1 MGAADFSGYA
11 TKAGLKCRDGRTI
24 TPEAFKHMN
33 GMKVPLVWQHGHNNP
48 ENVLGHV
55 LLEARGDGVYAYGF
69 FNDTKQGQNAKA
81 LVGHKDIT
89 AMSIWANDLVEKAKQ
104 VLHGVI
110 REVSLVLSGANPG
123 ALIDYISIQHDGG
136 DLETLPDEA
145 IIYTGLALS
154 HGETPTEEKVDDPD
168 AVEHGNQA
176 LTAQDIYDNM
186 SDAEKS
192 FVHYMVGQALKAANA
207 QDEVDDAA
215 GHSGTTSDDGKTQD
229 DPAGDAGDGNKNEG
243 DLTHQEGNTI
253 VTNVFE
259 KDGATA
265 TDETHV
271 LSHDA
276 MRGIFADAMKR
287 GSLKEAVEVYALSH
301 GIENIDVLFP
311 NAKNITGAP
320 DFIKRRTEWV
330 AGVLSGTSST
340 PFSRIKTYLA
350 DITMDEARAKGYIKG
365 TLKKEEW
372 ISVSRRTTGPT
383 TVYKKQKIDRDDIL
397 DITDF
402 DVVMWLKGEIRL
414 MLEEEL
420 ARAILIG
427 DGRDVSDDDKIK
439 DPVGATD
446 GIGIRSILNDHE
458 LYVTHVNVN
467 LLDASSSYSELVD
480 AAISSQQFFRG
491 TGTPTLYTTLPI
503 LTSMLLLRDSF
514 GRRLY
519 RNKAELAS
527 EMGVADIQTVE
538 PLQNATA
545 YPGILGVI
553 VNLQDYN
560 VGADKGGEINL
571 FDFFDIDFN
580 QYKYLMETRVSGA
593 LTKWKS
599 AIVLHAQAS
608 GDVLV
613 DPVTAP
619 TFVDS
624 TGVVTIPAQAN
635 VTYKN
640 YDSGATLSAGAQAA
654 LTEGQTLIVVA
665 VPSSGHYFAQ
675 DQVWT
680 FTKVGA

>member
-1 MGAADFSGYA
+1 
-11 TKAGLKCRDGRTI
+11 
-24 TPEAFKHMN
+24 
-33 GMKVPLVWQHGHNNP
+33 VNP
-48 ENVLGHV
+48 
-55 LLEARGDGVYAYGF
+55 
-69 FNDTKQGQNAKA
+69 
-81 LVGHKDIT
+81 
-89 AMSIWANDLVEKAKQ
+89 
-104 VLHGVI
+104 
-110 REVSLVLSGANPG
+110 P
-123 ALIDYISIQHDGG
+123 
-136 DLETLPDEA
+136 
-145 IIYTGLALS
+145 
-154 HGETPTEEKVDDPD
+154 EEKVDDPD
-168 AVEHGNQA
+168 SLEHGNQA

-192 FVHYMVGQALKAANA
+192 FVHYMVAQALEAANA
-207 QDEVDDAA
+207 KDEVDDAA
-215 GHSGTTSDDGKTQD
+215 GHSGIDPDDDKKQED
-229 DPAGDAGDGNKNEG
+229 DPAGAGDDTKKDEG

-259 KDGATA
+259 KDGATTA
-265 TDETHV
+265 TEETHV
-271 LSHDA
+271 LTHDA
-276 MRGIFADAMKR
+276 MKGIFADAMRR
-287 GSLKEAVEVYALSH
+287 GSLKEAVESYALQH
-301 GIENIDVLFP
+301 GVENIDVLFP

-330 AGVLSGTSST
+330 ADVLADTSST

-350 DITMDEARAKGYIKG
+350 DITMEEARAKGYIKG

-372 ISVSRRTTGPT
+372 ISVSRRTTSPT
-383 TVYKKQKIDRDDIL
+383 TIYKKQKLERDDVL

-402 DVVMWLKGEIRL
+402 DIVMWLKGEIRL

-439 DPVGATD
+439 DPVGASD

-467 LLDASSSYSELVD
+467 LLDASSSYNELVD
-480 AAISSQQFFRG
+480 AVISAQQFFRG
-491 TGTPTLYTTLPI
+491 TGTPTLFTTLPI
-503 LTSMLLLRDSF
+503 LTSMLLLRDGF

-527 EMGVADIQTVE
+527 ELGVDDIQTVE

-545 YPGILGVI
+545 YPGVLGII

-624 TGVVTIPAQAN
+624 TGVVTIPTQAN

-640 YDSGATLSAGAQAA
+640 YDTGATLSAGAQAA